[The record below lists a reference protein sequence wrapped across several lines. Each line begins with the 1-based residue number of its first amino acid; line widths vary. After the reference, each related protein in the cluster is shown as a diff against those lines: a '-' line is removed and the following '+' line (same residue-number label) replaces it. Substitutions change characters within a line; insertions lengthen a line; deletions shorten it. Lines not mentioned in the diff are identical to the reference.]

1 MKFRV
6 RSGKQGLELRL
17 HELEASIM
25 DIVWSQR
32 LTKFAVSAVLDVL
45 GKRREIAYTTVM
57 TTLARLAEKGLLSR
71 ELDGKRYLYSAR
83 ITREAFLESTAR
95 EVLNQSVN
103 EQQAMAMLSEK
114 VAQASVV
121 ELDNLEARIRLRRKE
136 LKQ

>member
-1 MKFRV
+1 
-6 RSGKQGLELRL
+6 
-17 HELEASIM
+17 M
-25 DIVWSQR
+25 DVVWSRR
-32 LTKFAVSAVLDVL
+32 LIKFTVSAVVDVL
-45 GKRREIAYTTVM
+45 GKQREIAYTTVM

-71 ELDGKRYLYSAR
+71 ELEGKRYLYSAR
-83 ITREAFLESTAR
+83 VTREAFLESTAR

-121 ELDNLEARIRLRRKE
+121 ELDGLEALIRLRRKE